1 VHNDHPERD
10 GNAVDTATKR
20 AGIHPRS
27 SAEEVR
33 IACLRLCS
41 ASVPQAQAVALV
53 NGALIA
59 FLLAPV
65 TPTVVLWTWILA
77 LVAVGA
83 LRLATWFAFRRSTD
97 LDTDAV
103 RLEAV
108 NLLGAT
114 CGGALWGSAGWVLFA
129 PESISHQTFLA
140 FAVCG
145 MAAGAVTT
153 LSAHRAAALSFI
165 VLALCPLAMRFA
177 LADHAFAAPMS
188 FMVALFTAMMLIAAT
203 RFHANFLTMLLESL
217 RRETVERELAQIV
230 YFDPLTDLPN
240 RRLYIDY
247 LERASAT
254 SVRQGMQFA
263 VCCLDLDNFKGLND
277 LYGHDVGDDILR
289 HVAETLKTSV
299 RAGDVIARWGGDEF
313 AVLLTGFKTPD
324 ACRPALERL
333 ASALAAPFAVDGK
346 DVVLSASIGAT
357 VAPRASDDP
366 DTLLREASHAMY
378 LAKRAG
384 RNGFHI
390 FDPDQDGAYRHH
402 DEARQMLRG
411 ALARDELVLYVQ
423 PKVEMASGR
432 VYGAEALLRWVH
444 PERGLL
450 VPGAFL
456 PLWEADASMA
466 ELDRW
471 VLRRSFEQVERWLD
485 DGLDLVLSVNV
496 SAWLLHDTAFI
507 AYLESLFAARPRA
520 RGRIELE
527 VTETRALDDIG
538 HISDVMRACAAL
550 DVEFALDDFGT
561 GFSSLVHLQRLPVR
575 VLKIDTSFVR
585 GMLDNDN
592 DRNLVRGIVGLGD
605 ALGKEVV
612 AEGVETVAHGRALL
626 DLGCRHAQGYGI
638 AKPMPGADLP
648 NWIATYS
655 APSGWRAAPT
665 NAHTTIV
672 GRVSAA

>member
-1 VHNDHPERD
+1 MQHDHSGPH
-10 GNAVDTATKR
+10 GNTAAIPTDR
-20 AGIHPRS
+20 PARRLRS
-27 SAEEVR
+27 PAEEVR
-33 IACLRLCS
+33 IARLRLCS
-41 ASVPQAQAVALV
+41 TSVPQAQAVALV
-53 NGALIA
+53 NGTVLTV
-59 FLLAPV
+59 LMAPV
-65 TPTVVLWTWILA
+65 TSTAVLESWTVA
-77 LVAVGA
+77 LVAVVA
-83 LRLATWFAFRRSTD
+83 LRLTTWLAFGRSTD
-97 LDTDAV
+97 LDRDAA
-103 RLEAV
+103 RLETATLYGAV
-108 NLLGAT
+108 
-114 CGGALWGSAGWVLFA
+114 CGGALWGSAGWALFA
-129 PESISHQTFLA
+129 PASISHQTFLA

-153 LSAHRAAALSFI
+153 LSPHRTAALSFI

-177 LADHAFAAPMS
+177 LAEHAFAAPMS
-188 FMVALFTAMMLIAAT
+188 FMVGLFAVMMLIAAT

-217 RRETVERELAQIV
+217 RRETVERELAQIA

-240 RRLYIDY
+240 RRLYVDH
-247 LERASAT
+247 LERASAA
-254 SVRQGMQFA
+254 SRRQSMQFA

-289 HVAETLKTSV
+289 HVAAVLKASV
-299 RAGDVIARWGGDEF
+299 RTDDVIARWSGDEF

-333 ASALAAPFAVDGK
+333 ASALAAPFAIDGK
-346 DVVLSASIGAT
+346 EVILSASIGAT
-357 VAPRASDDP
+357 VAPRASDDA

-390 FDPDQDGAYRHH
+390 FNPVQDGAYRHH
-402 DEARQMLRG
+402 DEARQSLRD
-411 ALARDELVLYVQ
+411 ALTRDELELYVQ
-423 PKVEMASGR
+423 PKVEMDSGR
-432 VYGAEALLRWVH
+432 VYGAEALLRWRH

-450 VPGAFL
+450 APGVFL

-485 DGLDLVLSVNV
+485 VGLDLVLSVNV
-496 SAWLLHDTAFI
+496 SAWLLHDTAFT
-507 AYLESLFAARPRA
+507 AYLDSLFSTCPRA

-626 DLGCRHAQGYGI
+626 ELGCRHAQGYGI
-638 AKPMPGADLP
+638 AKPMPGDELST
-648 NWIATYS
+648 WIANYVAPPTWCA
-655 APSGWRAAPT
+655 APSSRRKG
-665 NAHTTIV
+665 V